1 MKSQIILVIT
11 TMGLSSLVVQS
22 SPPTMK
28 AIVIHEYG
36 GPEVL
41 KYESALRPEPK
52 EDEILIRVMAASV
65 NPVDVAIRS
74 GKYAKYFHTKL
85 PLIPGMDAAGIVE
98 KTGAGITKFKTG
110 DPVYAFFTLANEG
123 GYAQFVIAKESEVSA
138 KPKSLTYE
146 EAAAVPA
153 VGSTAWQA
161 LVETAK
167 LMPGQTV
174 LIHGGSGGV
183 GHCAIQIAKA
193 KGARVIATASTANQG
208 FLKKVGADQAIDYTT
223 TKFETVVKDVDVVL
237 DAVGGDTLTR
247 SYSVVKKGGIIVT
260 IADEPNE
267 AALKERGIRGA
278 SISAVPKA
286 SVLEELTKLI
296 EAKKLTP
303 VVSKT
308 FPLSEVATAQEA
320 IATGHTRGKIILK
333 VADESKPANDRRLE

>member
-1 MKSQIILVIT
+1 MKNAMIFVSAMLSA
-11 TMGLSSLVVQS
+11 SSLFAQS
-22 SPPTMK
+22 PSSMK
-28 AIVIHEYG
+28 AIVIHQYG

-41 KYESALRPEPK
+41 KYEDAPRPEPK

-65 NPVDVAIRS
+65 NPVDVGIRS
-74 GKYAKYFHTKL
+74 GIYAQYFHTKL

-98 KTGAGITKFKTG
+98 QTGAKITKFKKG

-123 GYAQFVIAKESEVSA
+123 GYAQFVIAKENEASA
-138 KPKSLTYE
+138 KPKPLTYE

-167 LMPGQTV
+167 LQAGQTV

-193 KGARVIATASTANQG
+193 RGAHVIATASTANQE
-208 FLKKVGADQAIDYTT
+208 FLKKMGADQAIDYTK
-223 TKFETVVKDVDVVL
+223 TKFENVVKDVDVVL

-247 SYSVVKKGGIIVT
+247 SYGVVKKGGIIVT
-260 IADEPNE
+260 IAGEPDEE
-267 AALKERGIRGA
+267 AAKARGIRCV
-278 SISAVPKA
+278 SISASPKTD
-286 SVLEELTKLI
+286 VLEELTKLI

-303 VVSKT
+303 IVSKT
-308 FPLSEVATAQEA
+308 FPLNEVAKAQEA
-320 IATGHTRGKIILK
+320 IATRHTRGKIVLK
-333 VADESKPANDRRLE
+333 VAEESNHE

>member
-1 MKSQIILVIT
+1 MKSKIILVA
-11 TMGLSSLVVQS
+11 MALFAASLFAQS
-22 SPPTMK
+22 PSPTMK
-28 AIVIHEYG
+28 AIVIHAYG

-41 KYESALRPEPK
+41 KYEDVPRPEPK
-52 EDEILIRVMAASV
+52 EDEILIRVVAASV

-74 GKYAKYFHTKL
+74 GKYADYFHTKL

-98 KTGAGITKFKTG
+98 KIGAKITKFKTG

-123 GYAQFVIAKESEVSA
+123 GYGQFVIAKENEASA

-161 LVETAK
+161 LVETAN
-167 LMPGQTV
+167 LGSGQTV

-193 KGARVIATASTANQG
+193 RGARVIATASTANEG
-208 FLKKVGADQAIDYTT
+208 FLKKLGADQAIDYTT
-223 TKFETVVKDVDVVL
+223 TKFEDVVKDADVVL
-237 DAVGGDTLTR
+237 DAVGQDTLTR
-247 SYSVVKKGGIIVT
+247 SYGVVKKGGIIVS
-260 IADEPNE
+260 IAGEPDD

-308 FPLSEVATAQEA
+308 FSLTEAAKAQEA
-320 IATGHTRGKIILK
+320 IATRHTRGKIVLK
-333 VADESKPANDRRLE
+333 IADESKAANH

>member
-1 MKSQIILVIT
+1 MKSLIMFICAALCAA
-11 TMGLSSLVVQS
+11 SLFAQS
-22 SPPTMK
+22 PSTTMK
-28 AIVIHEYG
+28 AIVIHQYG

-41 KYESALRPEPK
+41 KYEGSPRPEPK
-52 EDEILIRVMAASV
+52 EDEILIRVIAASV

-74 GKYAKYFHTKL
+74 GKYAEYFHTKL

-98 KTGAGITKFKTG
+98 KTGAKITKFKKG
-110 DPVYAFFTLANEG
+110 DPVYAFFTLASEG
-123 GYAQFVIAKESEVSA
+123 GYAQFVVANENEASA

-161 LVETAK
+161 LIETAK
-167 LMPGQTV
+167 LEPGQTV

-193 KGARVIATASTANQG
+193 KGARVIATASTANQE
-208 FLKKVGADQAIDYTT
+208 FLKKLGADQAIDYTT
-223 TKFETVVKDVDVVL
+223 TKFEDGVKGVDVVL

-247 SYSVVKKGGIIVT
+247 SYGVVKKGGIIVT
-260 IADEPNE
+260 IAGEPDE
-267 AALKERGIRGA
+267 ATLKERGIRGA

-286 SVLEELTKLI
+286 SALEELTKLI

-308 FPLSEVATAQEA
+308 FALTEVAKAQGA

-333 VADESKPANDRRLE
+333 VAQESKAAND

>member
-1 MKSQIILVIT
+1 
-11 TMGLSSLVVQS
+11 
-22 SPPTMK
+22 MK
-28 AIVIHEYG
+28 AIVIHKYG

-41 KYESALRPEPK
+41 KFEDVPRPEPK

-65 NPVDVAIRS
+65 NPVDVAVRS
-74 GKYAKYFHTKL
+74 GKYADYFHTKL

-98 KTGAGITKFKTG
+98 KAGAKITKFKTD
-110 DPVYAFFTLANEG
+110 DPVYAFFTLANQG
-123 GYAQFVIAKESEVSA
+123 GYAQFVVAKENEASA

-167 LMPGQTV
+167 LDAGQTV

-193 KGARVIATASTANQG
+193 RGGRVIATASTANQE
-208 FLKKVGADQAIDYTT
+208 FLKKLGADQTIDYTT
-223 TKFETVVKDVDVVL
+223 TKFEDVVKDVDVVL
-237 DAVGGDTLTR
+237 DAVGQDTLTR
-247 SYSVVKKGGIIVT
+247 SYGVVKKGGIIVT
-260 IADEPNE
+260 IAGEPDE
-267 AALKERGIRGA
+267 AALKAGGIRGV

-286 SVLEELTKLI
+286 TVLEELTTLI

-308 FPLSEVATAQEA
+308 FSLAEAAKAQKA
-320 IATGHTRGKIILK
+320 IATRHTRGKIVLK
-333 VADESKPANDRRLE
+333 IANESKAANH